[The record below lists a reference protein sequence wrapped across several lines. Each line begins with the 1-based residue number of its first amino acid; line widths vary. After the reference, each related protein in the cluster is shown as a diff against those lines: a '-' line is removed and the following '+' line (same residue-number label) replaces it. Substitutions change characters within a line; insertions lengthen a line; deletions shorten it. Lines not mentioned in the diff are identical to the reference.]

1 MTSLAAR
8 LFSWAWAAHPLT
20 QLGVI
25 LAIGWAW
32 VLVSSWLRAGD
43 SLRAS
48 GERRGT
54 P

>member
-8 LFSWAWAAHPLT
+8 LFAFLWQFGPMT
-20 QLGVI
+20 QLAAI

-43 SLRAS
+43 SLRGT
-48 GERRGT
+48 GERKVIR
-54 P
+54 